1 MTLRQVLVANRGE
14 IAVRVVRAC
23 ADEGLRSVV
32 AVSEAD
38 RESRAALVADR
49 AVCIGP
55 ASATDSYLDIGRVVA
70 AALGTGCD
78 AVHPGYGF
86 LAERPELA
94 EACAEHGLVFVGPPA
109 DAIRRGGDKAVAREL
124 AESLGIPVGEGSD
137 TLADAVQARAVAD
150 GIGYPVVLK
159 AAAGGGGR
167 GMVRVDSGEQLSE
180 AFGRATHEAQQAF
193 GDGRMYLERFIT
205 RARHVEVQVLADHHG
220 GIVHLGERDCST
232 QRRYQKL
239 IEEAPARAVPEEI
252 RRDLCAA
259 AVELCR
265 ALDYVG
271 AGTVEF
277 VVDVDRGIWS
287 FLEVNTRVQV
297 EHPVTEMVTG
307 IDIVRAQ
314 LAIAGGDRLPVRQ
327 SDVVLRGHAVEVRV
341 NAEDPRQDFAP
352 VPGLV
357 SRWVEPVGGGLR
369 IDTHVFGGYRIP
381 PHYDSLL
388 AKVIAHGPDRE
399 AALDRLDRGLAHL
412 VIEGVPTTAEL
423 LRAVLGAEEFR
434 AERHHTR
441 WIEQEFLPEWRGA
454 PAA

>member
-1 MTLRQVLVANRGE
+1 VTLRQVLIANRGE

-38 RESRAALVADR
+38 RVSRAALVADR

-55 ASATDSYLDIGRVVA
+55 ASATDSYLDIGRVIA

-94 EACAEHGLVFVGPPA
+94 EACAEHGLVFVGPSA

-167 GMVRVDSGEQLSE
+167 GMVLVDSGEQLAE

-205 RARHVEVQVLADHHG
+205 RARHVEVQVLADRYG

-239 IEEAPARAVPEEI
+239 IEEAPARAVSGEV
-252 RRDLCAA
+252 RRELCEA

-277 VVDVDRGIWS
+277 VVDADRGIWS

-297 EHPVTEMVTG
+297 EHPVTEMATG

-327 SDVVLRGHAVEVRV
+327 SDVALRGHAVEVRV
-341 NAEDPRQDFAP
+341 NAEDPRLDFAP

-399 AALDRLDRGLAHL
+399 SALDRLDRGLAHL
-412 VIEGVPTTAEL
+412 VVEGVPTTAEL
-423 LRAVLGAEEFR
+423 LRAVLGAQDFR

-454 PAA
+454 AAA

>member
-1 MTLRQVLVANRGE
+1 
-14 IAVRVVRAC
+14 
-23 ADEGLRSVV
+23 
-32 AVSEAD
+32 
-38 RESRAALVADR
+38 
-49 AVCIGP
+49 
-55 ASATDSYLDIGRVVA
+55 
-70 AALGTGCD
+70 
-78 AVHPGYGF
+78 
-86 LAERPELA
+86 
-94 EACAEHGLVFVGPPA
+94 
-109 DAIRRGGDKAVAREL
+109 
-124 AESLGIPVGEGSD
+124 
-137 TLADAVQARAVAD
+137 
-150 GIGYPVVLK
+150 
-159 AAAGGGGR
+159 
-167 GMVRVDSGEQLSE
+167 MVRVDSGEQLSE
-180 AFGRATHEAQQAF
+180 AFSRATHEAQQAF

-277 VVDVDRGIWS
+277 VVDVDRGVWS